1 MILKDKI
8 ASQLPGW
15 QERVRKLVREN
26 GEVKVGDVTV
36 AQVYGGMRSVKSLVT
51 DISSVD
57 PNEGIRLRGYTIPEL
72 LKVLPK
78 PTGGEIPLAGGLYFL
93 LLTGEIPT
101 QAEAQEIE
109 DEWKARSVVP
119 GHVYKV
125 LDAMPAGAHAMTLFS
140 MAILS
145 LQGESVFTRQYDEGM
160 RKEDY
165 WEPTLEDSLN
175 LTAKLPAIAAYIHH
189 MRTQKRIIA
198 PDPSLDWSANF
209 AHMMGIERPDFRE
222 LARLYF
228 LIHSDHESGN
238 VSAHATHLVGSALS
252 DVYYATSAA
261 MDGLAGPLHGRANQE
276 SLRWLE
282 EVYEKY
288 QGVPSKEDLEKFA
301 WETLDSGQVIPGYG
315 HAVLRNTDPRYSALH
330 LFGKRH
336 MADDDLFRLADLL
349 YDVVPDV
356 LREQG
361 KAKNPWPNVDAISG
375 TLLHHYGVH
384 DCVGGTCGFYTVMF
398 GVSRILGVSANMVW
412 ARALGQPLERPKSL
426 TTPQLEEIVAT
437 VG

>member
-1 MILKDKI
+1 MYLKDKI
-8 ASQLPGW
+8 ASQLPEW
-15 QERVRKLVREN
+15 QERVRKLVKEH
-26 GEVKVGDVTV
+26 GDVKVGDVTV

-72 LKVLPK
+72 LKALPK
-78 PTGGEIPLAGGLYFL
+78 PTGGEIPMAGGLYYL

-101 QAEAQEIE
+101 QAQAQEIE
-109 DEWKARSVVP
+109 DEWKARSAVP
-119 GHVYKV
+119 EHVFQV
-125 LDAMPAGAHAMTLFS
+125 LDAMPAGSHAMTLFS

-145 LQGESVFTRQYDEGM
+145 LQGQSVFTRQYDEGM
-160 RKEDY
+160 RREDY

-175 LTAKLPAIAAYIHH
+175 LTAKLPTIAAYIHH
-189 MRTQKRIIA
+189 MRTQKRLVA
-198 PDPSLDWSANF
+198 PDPNLDWSANF
-209 AHMMGIERPDFRE
+209 AHMMGINKPDFRE

-282 EVYEKY
+282 EVYGKY
-288 QGVPSKEDLEKFA
+288 QGVPSKEALEKFA
-301 WETLDSGQVIPGYG
+301 WETLNSGQVIPGYG
-315 HAVLRNTDPRYSALH
+315 HAVLRKTDPRYSALH
-330 LFGKRH
+330 EFGKQH

-375 TLLHHYGVH
+375 TLLHHYDVH

-426 TTPQLEEIVAT
+426 TTSQLEEIVANAS
-437 VG
+437 